1 MKVWYNCIEKMTN
14 TALDSRLIQSHL
26 PQVLVVDDDASI
38 RGALDT
44 KFTKAGFV
52 VTLCQ
57 DGEEGL
63 AALRQQRFNMVVL
76 DVNMPGKSGIDVLK
90 EISETQ
96 NAQTPTFVLTAQA
109 DHCDEVCQL
118 GARRCFLKL
127 NHPLRDVV
135 ASICKEV
142 SAV

>member
-1 MKVWYNCIEKMTN
+1 MWYNCIEKMTN
-14 TALDSRLIQSHL
+14 TILDSRPIQSQL
-26 PQVLVVDDDASI
+26 PQVLVVDDDVSI

-44 KFTKAGFV
+44 KFTKAGFA

-63 AALRQQRFNMVVL
+63 TALKKQRFNMVVL

-90 EISETQ
+90 EISGTQ

-109 DHCDEVCQL
+109 DHCDEVCHL
-118 GARRCFLKL
+118 GARRCFLKME
-127 NHPLRDVV
+127 HKLRDVV
-135 ASICKEV
+135 SSICEDV
-142 SAV
+142 STSCI

>member
-1 MKVWYNCIEKMTN
+1 MTN
-14 TALDSRLIQSHL
+14 TALDSRPIQSHL

-109 DHCDEVCQL
+109 DHCDEVCHL

-135 ASICKEV
+135 DSICKEV
-142 SAV
+142 STA

>member
-1 MKVWYNCIEKMTN
+1 MTN
-14 TALDSRLIQSHL
+14 TTIDSRL

-38 RGALDT
+38 LQAMDS
-44 KFTKAGFV
+44 KFTKAGFA
-52 VTLCQ
+52 VTLCR

-90 EISETQ
+90 EIASTQ
-96 NAQTPTFVLTAQA
+96 NAETPTFVLTAQA
-109 DHCDEVCQL
+109 NHCDEVQQL
-118 GARRCFLKL
+118 GARRCFVKL
-127 NHPLRDVV
+127 DHPLRDVV
-135 ASICKEV
+135 DSICQEV

>member
-1 MKVWYNCIEKMTN
+1 M
-14 TALDSRLIQSHL
+14 
-26 PQVLVVDDDASI
+26 VDDDASI
-38 RGALDT
+38 RGALDV
-44 KFTKAGFV
+44 KFTKAGFA

-63 AALRQQRFNMVVL
+63 AALRQQRFSMVVL

-90 EISETQ
+90 EIASTENAETQ
-96 NAQTPTFVLTAQA
+96 TFVLTAQA

-135 ASICKEV
+135 SSICQEV
-142 SAV
+142 SAA

>member
-1 MKVWYNCIEKMTN
+1 
-14 TALDSRLIQSHL
+14 
-26 PQVLVVDDDASI
+26 VVDDNASI

-44 KFTKAGFV
+44 KFAKVGFA

-63 AALRQQRFNMVVL
+63 VALKNQRFNMVVL

-96 NAQTPTFVLTAQA
+96 NAEIPTFVLTAQA

-135 ASICKEV
+135 ASICQEV

>member
-1 MKVWYNCIEKMTN
+1 MTN
-14 TALDSRLIQSHL
+14 TTLNSRLSKSRL

-44 KFTKAGFV
+44 KFTKAGFA

-63 AALRQQRFNMVVL
+63 AALRKQQFNMVVL

-90 EISETQ
+90 EISETE
-96 NAQTPTFVLTAQA
+96 NAETPTFVLTAQA
-109 DHCDEVCQL
+109 DHCDEVREL
-118 GARRCFLKL
+118 GARRCFVKL
-127 NHPLRDVV
+127 EHPLRDVV
-135 ASICKEV
+135 SSICKEI
-142 SAV
+142 SAA